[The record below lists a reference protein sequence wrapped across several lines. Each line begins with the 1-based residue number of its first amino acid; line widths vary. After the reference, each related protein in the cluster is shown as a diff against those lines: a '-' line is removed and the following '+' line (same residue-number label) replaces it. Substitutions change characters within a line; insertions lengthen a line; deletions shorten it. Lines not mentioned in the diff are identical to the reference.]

1 MFYQQGDVL
10 LKRVTGVLFDGC
22 PIEPS
27 KNGRL
32 IIAEGEHTGHA
43 HALKEC
49 DAVIRVKN
57 GKRYVIT
64 ENGFTITHEEHL
76 PIKVAPG
83 VYEIGIVQE
92 YDHFAEEARNV
103 AD

>member
-10 LKRVTGVLFDGC
+10 LKKVIGVLFDGC
-22 PIEPS
+22 PIEAS

-43 HALKEC
+43 HVLKEC

-64 ENGFTITHEEHL
+64 EKGFTITHEEHL
-76 PIKVAPG
+76 PIEVAPG